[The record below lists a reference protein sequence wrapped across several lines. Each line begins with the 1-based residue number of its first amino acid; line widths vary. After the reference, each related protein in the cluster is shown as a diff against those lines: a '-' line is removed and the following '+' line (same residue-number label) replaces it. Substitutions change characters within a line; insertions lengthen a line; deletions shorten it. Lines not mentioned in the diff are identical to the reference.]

1 MKKLMLLATALTF
14 GFAVSTTT
22 LHAGTCGDGKDGKA
36 CCKKGAA
43 KDGKTAA
50 CCKKGGTSAKADA
63 KGEASKKVD
72 TKKTN

>member
-36 CCKKGAA
+36 CCKKGA
-43 KDGKTAA
+43 KDGKA
-50 CCKKGGTSAKADA
+50 CIKKSGTSDKSDA

-72 TKKTN
+72 AKKTN